1 MREVT
6 DAALQ
11 RLYWACRRKTG
22 FPGQIPDESTGV
34 VTTTDILKGMG
45 LIKPEFDEFELPKQT
60 EQNIHAAGSSDRRK
74 RPLLAIK
81 PRGHEEDSDRQS
93 SASSDS
99 TASSPPL
106 PSVRPADI
114 QDTTSQPATPYEEID
129 MKDQFLAYS
138 PATKPVGPDDRVRR
152 PVGHN
157 PPFHPGETTADSQH
171 MDVDA
176 FLDMSFCAPATS
188 APQSVYTHYR
198 STPFRM
204 PPMAAPHFP
213 EVQANPPPS
222 DLIYD
227 DFLSPWPGSMAAAH
241 QSVAI

>member
-6 DAALQ
+6 DTALQ

-22 FPGQIPDESTGV
+22 FPGSIPDESTGV
-34 VTTTDILKGMG
+34 VATTDILKGMG
-45 LIKPEFDEFELPKQT
+45 LIRPEFDEFELPKEMEQT
-60 EQNIHAAGSSDRRK
+60 LPPADRPDRAK

-81 PRGHEEDSDRQS
+81 PRGHEDDNDIPS
-93 SASSDS
+93 SASSYS
-99 TASSPPL
+99 TASSPPVL
-106 PSVRPADI
+106 GV
-114 QDTTSQPATPYEEID
+114 QTCQGNTSPPATPFDEID

-138 PATKPVGPDDRVRR
+138 PAAKPVR
-152 PVGHN
+152 PVDKIQSPVEHI
-157 PPFHPGETTADSQH
+157 PLFHQGENIADSHH
-171 MDVDA
+171 MDVEA

-188 APQSVYTHYR
+188 APQPVYSNYR

-204 PPMAAPHFP
+204 PPMAAPHLP
-213 EVQANPPPS
+213 DMQSLRPPP

-227 DFLSPWPGSMAAAH
+227 GFLSPWPGSLAAAN